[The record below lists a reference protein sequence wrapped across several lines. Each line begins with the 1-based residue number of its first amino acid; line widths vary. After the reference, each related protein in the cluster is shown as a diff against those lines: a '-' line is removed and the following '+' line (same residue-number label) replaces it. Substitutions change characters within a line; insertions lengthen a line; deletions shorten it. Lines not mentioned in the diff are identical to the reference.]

1 MRVHIRDTRF
11 TNGVQQGRVEGVSKA
26 RESRP
31 MEFDQ
36 RTFDLTE
43 LERPIRRLYTMQE
56 IADLHR
62 ALAPFI
68 DLSQLRRFAAE
79 HHDVY
84 EALRSDKPP
93 KEIRAIAETLSAVLR
108 PVGREQIKSPRD
120 IAALLMVEMGPL
132 DQEEL
137 RTVLLDTKNRLQG
150 IVTVYRGSLN
160 TSLVRVGE
168 VYKEALRRNSAALIV
183 AHNHPSGDPTPS
195 PEDVLITHAIVD
207 AGRLL
212 DVDCLDHL
220 VIGQGKWVSMRERGL
235 GFRQ

>member
-1 MRVHIRDTRF
+1 M
-11 TNGVQQGRVEGVSKA
+11 EGVSN
-26 RESRP
+26 RQESRP
-31 MEFDQ
+31 VEYEQ
-36 RTFDLTE
+36 RVFDLTA
-43 LERPIRRLYTMQE
+43 LERPIRRLYSMQE

-62 ALAPFI
+62 ALEPFI

-79 HHDVY
+79 RHDLY

-93 KEIRAIAETLSAVLR
+93 TEIRAIAETLSALLR
-108 PVGREQIKSPRD
+108 PIDREQIRSPHD
-120 IAALLMVEMGPL
+120 IAALLMVEMGYL

-195 PEDVLITHAIVD
+195 PEDVLMTHAIAD

-220 VIGQGKWVSMRERGL
+220 VIGQGKWVSMREKGL